1 MHSNKN
7 HLVLNPAPTHQEMEM
22 GGKNPEETHTAT
34 ANLILS
40 NLSKKK
46 YMKKGEGGQPL
57 QQMILFCAH
66 AEE

>member
-1 MHSNKN
+1 
-7 HLVLNPAPTHQEMEM
+7 MEM